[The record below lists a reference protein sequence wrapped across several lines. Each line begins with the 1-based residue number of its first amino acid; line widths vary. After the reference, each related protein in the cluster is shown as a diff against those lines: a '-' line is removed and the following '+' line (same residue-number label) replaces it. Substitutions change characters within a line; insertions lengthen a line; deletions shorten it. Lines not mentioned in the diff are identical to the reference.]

1 MWLSDYI
8 GKPLQLHTFLKDMS
22 SWMAFGSGRTSFLIE
37 VKPRD
42 ESSSKSRHSR
52 AGPWLRLRNV
62 WHAGINDY
70 EHLATLGVSPQPL
83 PRFQLR
89 LLRCVRLYRFWNFWW
104 PATLLSAY
112 VTSESDENVSRGDNF
127 ENPNIF
133 SLRVIQ
139 GMELWVSK
147 GRLSRLHGTWA
158 TTS

>member
-70 EHLATLGVSPQPL
+70 EHLATLGVSPNRFHDFSLDFWDVSGFIDFEISDDL
-83 PRFQLR
+83 PRFCLLM
-89 LLRCVRLYRFWNFWW
+89 LLRNLMKMFLE
-104 PATLLSAY
+104 AITLKIQ
-112 VTSESDENVSRGDNF
+112 
-127 ENPNIF
+127 IF
-133 SLRVIQ
+133 FRC
-139 GMELWVSK
+139 EWSK
-147 GRLSRLHGTWA
+147 EWSYGWA
-158 TTS
+158 RDV